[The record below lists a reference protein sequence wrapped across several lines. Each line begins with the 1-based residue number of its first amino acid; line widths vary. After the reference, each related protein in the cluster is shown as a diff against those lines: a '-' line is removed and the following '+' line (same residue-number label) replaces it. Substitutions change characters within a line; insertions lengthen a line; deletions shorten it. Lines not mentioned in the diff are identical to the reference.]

1 MNEVKIVKGP
11 INDIDLGI
19 KKILSQR
26 KAQWLK
32 ISFGKFV
39 SFRGNYLLW
48 NVFKINDL
56 NRVWS

>member
-11 INDIDLGI
+11 INDFDLGI
-19 KKILSQR
+19 EKILSQR

-39 SFRGNYLLW
+39 SFRGNYLL
-48 NVFKINDL
+48 
-56 NRVWS
+56 